1 MLAVFGPTAAG
12 KSAVIHAAARELG
25 GEIIVA
31 DPFQRYRGLEVAAD
45 APSPR
50 ERGEVP
56 YHLVGDLELG
66 ASSTAADFAR
76 RADEA
81 IRAIIDRGAV
91 PIVAGGTALYLRAAL
106 HDLDFPPPPDPE
118 VRERIEREVSEDL
131 AAAAA
136 RLRSADPEGAESID
150 SANPRRVARA
160 LEALESATGRGV
172 GLWEAPP
179 RRPYLLV
186 AVTRPRSEVDRRIAS
201 RVAREIS
208 DGLVAEIETA
218 LQHPGGLSREAAQ
231 IIGVREVMA
240 INAGELDAEDLP
252 ERLTAR
258 TRRLARKQD
267 TWLRRMEPDAT
278 LDLGSSPA
286 SASGPRLAAIWR
298 EAVE

>member
-31 DPFQRYRGLEVAAD
+31 DPFQRYRGLEIAAD

-50 ERGEVP
+50 ERDEVP
-56 YHLVGDLELG
+56 YHLVGDLDLG

-76 RADEA
+76 RAEEA
-81 IRAIIDRGAV
+81 IHRITGRGGV

-106 HDLDFPPPPDPE
+106 HDLDFRPPPDPAI
-118 VRERIEREVSEDL
+118 RDRIEREVAKDL

-136 RLRSADPEGAESID
+136 RLRHADPEGAQSVD

-160 LEALESATGRGV
+160 LEALETATGRGT

-186 AVTRPRSEVDRRIAS
+186 AVTRPRAELDRQIAS
-201 RVAREIS
+201 RVAREIH

-240 INAGELDAEDLP
+240 INAGEIDAEALAD
-252 ERLTAR
+252 RLAAR

-267 TWLRRMEPDAT
+267 TWLRRMRPDAT
-278 LDLGSSPA
+278 LDLGASPA
-286 SASGPRLAAIWR
+286 AESGPRLAAIWR